1 MKIKRRTLIRIIS
14 WAIKLAI
21 VGGVSLALY
30 CYFGTPLFTITSYQ
44 ISGVDEASTQIL
56 DKQLHEL
63 DKKKIYKFFPA
74 DKIFTYSTK
83 NITTTVRGVVPEMAT
98 ISTRPKGL
106 HTVKIEITLLKPAFR
121 VSETQALTTDG
132 IIFTTKYDI
141 HMYPRLTV
149 ASSTTSTFKNRGIV
163 FTQMNLSGVDS
174 NKTFL
179 VPLSEM
185 VNKISSVIFQVE
197 SVSVEA
203 TGEILVI
210 NKTGTGKVIFY
221 KDNDYK
227 KVWSTLVSAIDTD
240 PLKSKLVTSKDE
252 LEYLDV
258 RYGNKVFYRFS
269 DMAFQNG
276 SVNGILGNHATTTQE
291 VSEASSSAIR

>member
-1 MKIKRRTLIRIIS
+1 
-14 WAIKLAI
+14 
-21 VGGVSLALY
+21 
-30 CYFGTPLFTITSYQ
+30 
-44 ISGVDEASTQIL
+44 
-56 DKQLHEL
+56 
-63 DKKKIYKFFPA
+63 
-74 DKIFTYSTK
+74 
-83 NITTTVRGVVPEMAT
+83 
-98 ISTRPKGL
+98 
-106 HTVKIEITLLKPAFR
+106 
-121 VSETQALTTDG
+121 
-132 IIFTTKYDI
+132 
-141 HMYPRLTV
+141 V